1 MQPRRMSE
9 SLEVQTSFLSRPS
22 NLWLRRRY
30 RSAAQRHRGAA
41 ISRATESAVIFVLAM
56 VVYLLIG
63 EMAVRLVTHAPLFE
77 IRDFRHER
85 AARTINRAVQYDSVL
100 G

>member
-1 MQPRRMSE
+1 
-9 SLEVQTSFLSRPS
+9 
-22 NLWLRRRY
+22 
-30 RSAAQRHRGAA
+30 
-41 ISRATESAVIFVLAM
+41 M